1 MIVTIN
7 LAPAMS
13 QPYDRAILNLYPSE
27 MRLNRKVI
35 SETLEAVPI
44 ENVLLGAPSAEK
56 RLTPKQRKFAEAI
69 AMGESKAGAYRKAYD
84 SKGTPATASRRGQDL
99 TKHSAIAAQI
109 DALRLAEEAR
119 KHATPAALR
128 SLVIERLTLHAID
141 DSINPAQRLRALELL
156 GKVTEVAAFTER
168 REVVTHSDSRQIRE
182 RLVES
187 LRAALTSGA
196 TDATPVSSLLAELQP
211 VAEVID
217 QNLGTAEENTPPDS
231 PPTPDP
237 PALEQGPTRQL
248 AQYST
253 PPIASSQPSNIGT
266 PPHVDLDET
275 PPGGIFLEN
284 SV

>member
-1 MIVTIN
+1 
-7 LAPAMS
+7 
-13 QPYDRAILNLYPSE
+13 

-69 AMGESKAGAYRKAYD
+69 AMGESKAGAYRKAYN
-84 SKGTPATASRRGQDL
+84 SKGTPSTASRRGQDL

-187 LRAALTSGA
+187 LRAALQSGA
-196 TDATPVSSLLAELQP
+196 TDATPAASLLAELQP

-217 QNLGTAEENTPPDS
+217 QDLGTADGNISPDS

-237 PALEQGPTRQL
+237 PALEQGPTRKL

-253 PPIASSQPSNIGT
+253 PPIVSSQPSDMET
-266 PPHVDLDET
+266 HPHVDLDET
-275 PPGGIFLEN
+275 PPGGIFLAN